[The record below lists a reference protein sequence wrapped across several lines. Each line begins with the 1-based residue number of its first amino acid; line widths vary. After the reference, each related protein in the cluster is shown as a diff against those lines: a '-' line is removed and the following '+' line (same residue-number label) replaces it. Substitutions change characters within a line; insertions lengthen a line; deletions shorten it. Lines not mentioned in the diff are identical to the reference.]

1 MSGSSDGCT
10 IYVGN
15 LDERVS
21 DRVLYDILIQA
32 GRVVDLHIP
41 RDKESGKPKGF
52 AFAEY
57 ESEEIANYAVKLFS
71 GLVNLHNRTLKF
83 AVSGQ
88 DKPSAVSYAIT
99 SSSNISNK
107 SRLQIVPGCSN
118 EISQYSNRFST
129 SCKFTTYSENHL
141 EALLYPGLVN
151 QYNGYG
157 SHLDN
162 YNKEYSQRYSGT
174 TLGSLSQPKSRR
186 HDTSFPVDYPPYDLL
201 N

>member
-1 MSGSSDGCT
+1 MSGRSNGCT

-15 LDERVS
+15 FDERVS
-21 DRVLYDILIQA
+21 ERVLYDILIQA

-88 DKPSAVSYAIT
+88 DKPSPGSNAIT
-99 SSSNISNK
+99 SSSISNK
-107 SRLQIVPGCSN
+107 SRSQIFSGYSN

-129 SCKFTTYSENHL
+129 SCRFTTYPENHL
-141 EALLYPGLVN
+141 EGSGQFPKDFSAAALPLKGI
-151 QYNGYG
+151 
-157 SHLDN
+157 D
-162 YNKEYSQRYSGT
+162 
-174 TLGSLSQPKSRR
+174 
-186 HDTSFPVDYPPYDLL
+186 
-201 N
+201 